1 MNEKHSLLDKIKS
14 KYIIKKILML
24 AFPNMNSVLKFIAYD
39 KNLIN
44 KLEINIKDYFDYETK
59 EIIIKGI
66 KHLIIQTSIN
76 TFILFVPFLVFYI
89 KLYSK
94 RIFKKNNLITGHN
107 KKKKFFLKIFD
118 YFFILLFIIYLI
130 ISLILSI
137 LFAINKK
144 RVFNK
149 KDILK
154 FEIFNFF
161 IFLFYIIINT
171 LKYCY
176 IFDVIEIKSL
186 SKNKWYP
193 EFSIGLSSIL
203 VISLINNLVYLIG
216 KCSSEDNNFDLKS
229 INLHQIN
236 GIDINVFNLPPNFD
250 NLDKR
255 DKNKFIFEKEN
266 MKKYRYAL
274 DNFQHQ
280 LIKKINQPR
289 NQNNIKELKYDVI
302 QQLPDYI
309 INKKTELTFYKEQSI
324 YKFPNDFYLIK
335 FPISEKI
342 EINDVNMINIIK
354 MDFLDSINIIRKDNY
369 EYISIYNNNFTE
381 NNISIKEEIVPN
393 KVNPNLNPRII
404 LPFKFF
410 DIDDKLNENKR
421 EKNLSETRR
430 VGVQDND
437 KSENII
443 FVNMEKN
450 INSFEKLEFKK

>member
-1 MNEKHSLLDKIKS
+1 M
-14 KYIIKKILML
+14 
-24 AFPNMNSVLKFIAYD
+24 V
-39 KNLIN
+39 
-44 KLEINIKDYFDYETK
+44 
-59 EIIIKGI
+59 
-66 KHLIIQTSIN
+66 
-76 TFILFVPFLVFYI
+76 
-89 KLYSK
+89 
-94 RIFKKNNLITGHN
+94 
-107 KKKKFFLKIFD
+107 
-118 YFFILLFIIYLI
+118 
-130 ISLILSI
+130 
-137 LFAINKK
+137 
-144 RVFNK
+144 
-149 KDILK
+149 
-154 FEIFNFF
+154 
-161 IFLFYIIINT
+161 INT
-171 LKYCY
+171 LKYSY
-176 IFDVIEIKSL
+176 IADVIEIKSL
-186 SKNKWYP
+186 PKNGWYP
-193 EFSIGLSSIL
+193 EFSITLSSIL
-203 VISLINNLVYLIG
+203 VISLINNFVYLIG

-229 INLHQIN
+229 INLHRIN
-236 GIDINVFNLPPNFD
+236 GIYINVFKLPTNFGNLK
-250 NLDKR
+250 KR
-255 DKNKFIFEKEN
+255 DKNKLIFQKEN

-274 DNFQHQ
+274 DNFQHE
-280 LIKKINQPR
+280 LIKKINQLR

-369 EYISIYNNNFTE
+369 EYISMYNNCTE